1 MHLLKVSKSQK
12 YFSSNCIA
20 QKTSEIFDNILPQ
33 LRRAEFFQIFHSF
46 LGQWSFNKKFF
57 WDLLTFICSEGCI
70 GDPLYHLSKQ
80 LGNFFRDYHFGG
92 LVFTSKTTCFEC
104 QSTFLWGF
112 SLFSS
117 VHKLRIKYSTD
128 SKKTGI
134 FPKSS
139 HSLRLI

>member
-1 MHLLKVSKSQK
+1 MWIFQNMWEHFGFYDRHSWNIFTFSTKVLKQRKYLAKTHVVESCFKKVSKSQK
-12 YFSSNCIA
+12 HFSSNCIA

-80 LGNFFRDYHFGG
+80 LGNFFRDY
-92 LVFTSKTTCFEC
+92 L
-104 QSTFLWGF
+104 STILEA
-112 SLFSS
+112 
-117 VHKLRIKYSTD
+117 
-128 SKKTGI
+128 
-134 FPKSS
+134 
-139 HSLRLI
+139 